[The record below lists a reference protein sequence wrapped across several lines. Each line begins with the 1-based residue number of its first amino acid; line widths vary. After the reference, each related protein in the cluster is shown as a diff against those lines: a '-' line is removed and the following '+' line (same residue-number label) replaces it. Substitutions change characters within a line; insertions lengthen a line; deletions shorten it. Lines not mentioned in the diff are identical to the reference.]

1 MDNLSLVALLIAI
14 MLMGL
19 ITFLLR
25 AFPTFVPKRILDS
38 YLLRYLNYALPLSV
52 MAILIIHS
60 MEIDFAAID
69 SPLLLAKIGALA
81 LVLFSYIRW
90 RNVFLSVI
98 IGVAALNG
106 LLYLTQWLLQ

>member
-1 MDNLSLVALLIAI
+1 MGNMSLIALLIAI
-14 MLMGL
+14 LLMGL

-25 AFPTFVPKRILDS
+25 AFPTFVPKKVLDS

-60 MEIDFAAID
+60 MEIDFAAINGA
-69 SPLLLAKIGALA
+69 LLLAKVGALA
-81 LVLFSYIRW
+81 FVLGSYIRW

-98 IGVAALNG
+98 IGVVALNG
-106 LLYLTQWLLQ
+106 LIYLIEWLVQ